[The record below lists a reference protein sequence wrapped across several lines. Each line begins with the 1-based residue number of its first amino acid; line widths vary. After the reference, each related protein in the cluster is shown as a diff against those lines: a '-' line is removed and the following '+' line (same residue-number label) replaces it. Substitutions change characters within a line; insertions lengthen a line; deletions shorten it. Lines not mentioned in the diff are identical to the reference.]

1 VRCDALIQGEDV
13 FILGCALTTLTY
25 CAYVTLRTSKNNL
38 ESAKQKESRGGG
50 PKGVPD
56 GINTPGGRTLG
67 FEMRREGWRVG
78 WEDSS
83 LLALPL
89 ASLSRNLPFAITVTN
104 SLTNNATAG
113 TPVGAFI

>member
-1 VRCDALIQGEDV
+1 
-13 FILGCALTTLTY
+13 
-25 CAYVTLRTSKNNL
+25 
-38 ESAKQKESRGGG
+38 
-50 PKGVPD
+50 VPD

-67 FEMRREGWRVG
+67 FEMRREACVWGG
-78 WEDSS
+78 EDSS

-89 ASLSRNLPFAITVTN
+89 ASLSRNLPFAISVTN

>member
-1 VRCDALIQGEDV
+1 M
-13 FILGCALTTLTY
+13 T
-25 CAYVTLRTSKNNL
+25 
-38 ESAKQKESRGGG
+38 
-50 PKGVPD
+50 D
-56 GINTPGGRTLG
+56 GINTPGGRTPGLRN
-67 FEMRREGWRVG
+67 EERGWRVG